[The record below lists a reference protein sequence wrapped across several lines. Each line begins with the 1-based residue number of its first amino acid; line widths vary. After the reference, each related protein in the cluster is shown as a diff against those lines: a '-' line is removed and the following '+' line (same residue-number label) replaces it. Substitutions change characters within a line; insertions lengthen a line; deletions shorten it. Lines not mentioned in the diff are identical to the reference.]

1 MEQLTQP
8 DYQTKKKIA
17 IREHIVEI
25 ASDSGEGAQTAGQIF
40 GIISAKMGNGVWTV
54 ELIPAEIEPPPR
66 SRAGVSGNRIRLG
79 EKYMTNAG
87 DLADVVIG
95 FNEQV
100 LYSRIDM
107 QAYRPGTQIFLE
119 SKWSMDP
126 DPSIREAYAEAVA
139 DFKKRGYEV
148 FEVPMESECLKSVVD
163 ARRGKNVWVLGL
175 LSMLYQRDMELIKL
189 EIRNKLAKKGE
200 KVIQTNYE
208 LLQSGFDW
216 AMENLDFYY
225 DLPCAKRSEAQ
236 VVMNGNQALA
246 LGAMAAGIEVCAMYP
261 ITPATSVSHHLSASF
276 SKVGGFVHQAED
288 EIAAMAFAI
297 GASYSG
303 KTAMTVTS
311 GPGLALKTELIG
323 LAVIGELPLVLVN
336 VQRGGPSTGLPTKV
350 EQADLLAALFASPGD
365 APKIIIAPSTIEE
378 CFHFMVTARKLAED
392 FRMPV
397 FLLSDANL
405 ATGVQPF
412 KRPEPDP
419 AWLSPPLDQSD
430 WNREVAPFD
439 WDETT
444 GLSQRP
450 IPGQRDGMYVLTGL
464 AHDRRSRVAY
474 ESSINQ
480 HASAMRSR
488 KMITLLESLN
498 PPQIYG
504 DPEGDLLV
512 VGWGSTRGAIEEAVD
527 RQRAAGAKV
536 SAIHLRF
543 LAPLEPGLK
552 PIFQRFKKVLTV
564 EINYSDIVD
573 EGPVTQENR
582 RYAQLAMLLRA
593 KTLCD
598 VDCWSRVPGGPL
610 SPAAIENALSQ
621 HLKGLGG

>member
-1 MEQLTQP
+1 
-8 DYQTKKKIA
+8 
-17 IREHIVEI
+17 
-25 ASDSGEGAQTAGQIF
+25 
-40 GIISAKMGNGVWTV
+40 
-54 ELIPAEIEPPPR
+54 
-66 SRAGVSGNRIRLG
+66 
-79 EKYMTNAG
+79 
-87 DLADVVIG
+87 
-95 FNEQV
+95 
-100 LYSRIDM
+100 
-107 QAYRPGTQIFLE
+107 
-119 SKWSMDP
+119 
-126 DPSIREAYAEAVA
+126 
-139 DFKKRGYEV
+139 
-148 FEVPMESECLKSVVD
+148 
-163 ARRGKNVWVLGL
+163 
-175 LSMLYQRDMELIKL
+175 
-189 EIRNKLAKKGE
+189 
-200 KVIQTNYE
+200 
-208 LLQSGFDW
+208 
-216 AMENLDFYY
+216 
-225 DLPCAKRSEAQ
+225 
-236 VVMNGNQALA
+236 
-246 LGAMAAGIEVCAMYP
+246 
-261 ITPATSVSHHLSASF
+261 
-276 SKVGGFVHQAED
+276 
-288 EIAAMAFAI
+288 
-297 GASYSG
+297 
-303 KTAMTVTS
+303 
-311 GPGLALKTELIG
+311 LKTELIG